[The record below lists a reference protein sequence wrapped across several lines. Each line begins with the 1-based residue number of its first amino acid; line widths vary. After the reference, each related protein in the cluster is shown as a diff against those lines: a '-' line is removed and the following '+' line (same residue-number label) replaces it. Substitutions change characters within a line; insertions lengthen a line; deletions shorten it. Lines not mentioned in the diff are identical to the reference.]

1 VRHTEQDP
9 GIDEAERMVYRTL
22 LARFGRG
29 FLATLDAVVA
39 DLKAL
44 RGDRDGEAWLRQRL
58 EGLA

>member
-1 VRHTEQDP
+1 
-9 GIDEAERMVYRTL
+9 MVYRTL

-29 FLATLDAVVA
+29 FLAALDAVVA